1 MRVIGSMGRLG
12 RLPDAEDER
21 LSSLAGREEA
31 ILVPVSARNHNNN
44 FYMEY
49 LTSREVAR
57 RADTKECDDAFHFGR
72 IARRSRGNVLA
83 KLWLAGRATC
93 EEALETSSVL
103 CFQPCHTY
111 YL

>member
-1 MRVIGSMGRLG
+1 MGRLG

-31 ILVPVSARNHNNN
+31 MLVPVSAENLDD

-57 RADTKECDDAFHFGR
+57 RADQ
-72 IARRSRGNVLA
+72 RSVMMPSTLGELR
-83 KLWLAGRATC
+83 
-93 EEALETSSVL
+93 EEAEATSWQSCGWLGGQHVKKR
-103 CFQPCHTY
+103 
-111 YL
+111 